1 MTVLIFNQMCIKS
14 SQKTWCMTPSHG
26 GLNYP
31 TKDED
36 SEEKTISA
44 TIAALVILSVFMLT
58 GLHSK

>member
-1 MTVLIFNQMCIKS
+1 MV
-14 SQKTWCMTPSHG
+14 HED
-26 GLNYP
+26 LNYP
-31 TKDED
+31 TKEED

>member
-1 MTVLIFNQMCIKS
+1 MCIKS